1 MDWRSEL
8 QAQLSQ
14 DPDGEPR
21 FAMRTIAEVLAEKDE
36 GRMIVVA
43 DGDRRWEGTEHA
55 GRREGRWLF
64 LEAGKIRFE
73 VIYVADRP
81 AWLCG
86 YHPDGKVDTAAVFEG
101 RWCVE
106 RSDFA
111 QSRALLVAL
120 LAGLRSPAD
129 VPALVRRLAEQGG
142 SRAQILRAFREGLG
156 LPLSVAR
163 QIIDEHFA
171 AS

>member
-8 QAQLSQ
+8 QERMSRGV
-14 DPDGEPR
+14 DGEPR
-21 FAMRTIAEVLAEKDE
+21 FASRTAIEILSEKDE
-36 GRMIVVA
+36 GRVIVVA
-43 DGDRRWEGTEHA
+43 DGQRRWEGTEHM

-73 VIYVADRP
+73 VIYVADKP

-86 YHPDGKVDTAAVFEG
+86 YLPDGAVDPSAVFEG
-101 RWCVE
+101 RWCEE

-120 LAGLRSPAD
+120 LSGLRSPAD
-129 VPALVRRLAEQGG
+129 VPEVVRDLAGQGA

-156 LPLSVAR
+156 LPLAVAR
-163 QIIDEHFA
+163 QIIDEFFA
-171 AS
+171 AG

>member
-8 QAQLSQ
+8 QTRLSR
-14 DPDGEPR
+14 DAEGELR
-21 FAMRTIAEVLAEKDE
+21 FGARTATEILAEKDE

-43 DGDRRWEGTEHA
+43 DGARRWEGTEHM

-64 LEAGKIRFE
+64 LESGKIRFE
-73 VIYVADRP
+73 VIYVADKP

-86 YHPDGKVDTAAVFEG
+86 YLPDGAVDPAAVFEG
-101 RWCVE
+101 RWRDE

-129 VPALVRRLAEQGG
+129 VPVVVRDLAGLGG

-156 LPLSVAR
+156 LPLAVAR

-171 AS
+171 AG